1 MTAPGPMSP
10 AYRLVTIA
18 LVLQTTMIAFEA
30 MAVTTAMPRAAEELS
45 AVGSY
50 GLAFS
55 SMMTAML
62 LGIVLAGI
70 WTDRAGPLPGLYA
83 GLILFAAGAVACAA
97 AATWLWLLG
106 GRLVAGLGA
115 GIVIVAE
122 FVAIGRAYPAQLR
135 PRVFTWISAAWVVP
149 SVVGAPVAGWLTGA
163 FSWRAVFW
171 VVLAPA
177 ALAATLLV
185 LRRAAIGGAGRIEHG
200 TSDRVEHLRV
210 ARLGAV
216 VAVSAGLV
224 QLAIHD
230 GQVAM
235 TPTVGVLA
243 ATGLLGLAWSVPRLL
258 PPGTL
263 SADRGLPAVIASRG
277 LFNASFMSMVTFL
290 PLMLVQL
297 WGLSF
302 TAAGMV
308 VAAASLGWSA
318 GSWIQG
324 RYSGGVAAR
333 VRLVVIGAG
342 VLSVAMVA
350 ITAATALRAPRVGVR
365 RRRCRRRARDG
376 HRVDDPVG
384 PRPRPHRLAIPRPGL
399 GCAAVERRP
408 WLSDWHRCVDS
419 SLRGTAGAGRHDGI
433 CEHSRDARRPCG
445 NRSRGRSSLSA
456 GGSADPREHLTVREP
471 DPRPASAPP
480 HLRLRRE
487 LRRDRPEE
495 PEGVC
500 REPHCRREPR
510 VLRRACPIPAV

>member
-1 MTAPGPMSP
+1 MSP

-83 GLILFAAGAVACAA
+83 GLVLFAAGAVACAA
-97 AATWLWLLG
+97 APTWLWLLA

-122 FVAIGRAYPAQLR
+122 FVAIGRAYPAALR

-149 SVVGAPVAGWLTGA
+149 SVVGAPVAGWLTTA

-185 LRRAAIGGAGRIEHG
+185 LRRAAIGGAGAARDSADSADTSDTTDTTD

-210 ARLGAV
+210 ARLGAI
-216 VAVSAGLV
+216 VALSAGLV

-230 GQVAM
+230 SQVAV
-235 TPTVGVLA
+235 TPTVGTLA
-243 ATGLLGLAWSVPRLL
+243 VGGLVGLAWSVPRLL

-263 SADRGLPAVIASRG
+263 SARRGLPAVIASRG

-290 PLMLVQL
+290 PLMLVQV
-297 WGLSF
+297 WDLSF

-308 VAAASLGWSA
+308 VAAASLGWST

-324 RYSGGVAAR
+324 RYSGGIDAR
-333 VRLVVIGAG
+333 VRLVVVGAA
-342 VLSVAMVA
+342 VLSVAMLA
-350 ITAATALRAPRVGVR
+350 ITAATAAHAPVWAFVVAVAAAGLAMGTGSTTLSVLVLDLTEPRAHGRASASLQLSDVLGSVVGIGASTAVFGALLLRGGATAYVSILAMLVVVAGLTVVAG
-365 RRRCRRRARDG
+365 RRCLPVAQPTRAR
-376 HRVDDPVG
+376 
-384 PRPRPHRLAIPRPGL
+384 
-399 GCAAVERRP
+399 
-408 WLSDWHRCVDS
+408 
-419 SLRGTAGAGRHDGI
+419 T
-433 CEHSRDARRPCG
+433 
-445 NRSRGRSSLSA
+445 
-456 GGSADPREHLTVREP
+456 
-471 DPRPASAPP
+471 
-480 HLRLRRE
+480 
-487 LRRDRPEE
+487 
-495 PEGVC
+495 
-500 REPHCRREPR
+500 
-510 VLRRACPIPAV
+510 

>member
-1 MTAPGPMSP
+1 MSP

-30 MAVTTAMPRAAEELS
+30 MAVTTAMPRAAEELA

-70 WTDRAGPLPGLYA
+70 WTDRVGPLPGLYA
-83 GLILFAAGAVACAA
+83 GLLLFAAGAVACAA
-97 AATWLWLLG
+97 APTWLWLLA

-122 FVAIGRAYPAQLR
+122 FVAIGRAYPAALR

-149 SVVGAPVAGWLTGA
+149 SVVGAPIAGWLTTV

-177 ALAATLLV
+177 ALAGALLV
-185 LRRAAIGGAGRIEHG
+185 LRRAALGGAGRVGPDSDSDCDRDAH
-200 TSDRVEHLRV
+200 TDPSDRAEHRRV

-216 VAVSAGLV
+216 VAVSAGVV

-230 GQVAM
+230 SQVAV
-235 TPTVGVLA
+235 TATVGVLA
-243 ATGLLGLAWSVPRLL
+243 AIGLLGLAWSVPRLL

-263 SADRGLPAVIASRG
+263 WAQRGLPAVIASRG

-297 WGLSF
+297 WELSF

-333 VRLVVIGAG
+333 VRLVVVGAAVLTVATVAIAVATATRAPVWAFVIAVAAAGLAMGTGSTTLSVLVLDLTDARSHGRASASLQLSDVLGSVVGIGASTAVFG
-342 VLSVAMVA
+342 ALLSRGGGTAYVSILAMLVVIAAVAVA
-350 ITAATALRAPRVGVR
+350 AG
-365 RRRCRRRARDG
+365 RRCRPADQPTRA
-376 HRVDDPVG
+376 
-384 PRPRPHRLAIPRPGL
+384 
-399 GCAAVERRP
+399 
-408 WLSDWHRCVDS
+408 S
-419 SLRGTAGAGRHDGI
+419 T
-433 CEHSRDARRPCG
+433 
-445 NRSRGRSSLSA
+445 
-456 GGSADPREHLTVREP
+456 
-471 DPRPASAPP
+471 
-480 HLRLRRE
+480 
-487 LRRDRPEE
+487 
-495 PEGVC
+495 
-500 REPHCRREPR
+500 
-510 VLRRACPIPAV
+510 

>member
-1 MTAPGPMSP
+1 MSP

-62 LGIVLAGI
+62 LGIVLAGM

-83 GLILFAAGAVACAA
+83 GLILFAAGAIACAA

-185 LRRAAIGGAGRIEHG
+185 LRRAAIDGAGRIEQG

-216 VAVSAGLV
+216 VAVSAGLG

-243 ATGLLGLAWSVPRLL
+243 GTGLLGLAWSVPRLL

-324 RYSGGVAAR
+324 RYGGGVAAR
-333 VRLVVIGAG
+333 VRLVVIGAA

-350 ITAATALRAPRVGVR
+350 ITAATAARAPVWGFVLAVAAAGLAMGTGSTTLSVLVLDLTDSVSHGRASAALQLSDVLGSVVGIGASTAVFGALLARGSTTAYVSILVMLVGVAAIAVVAG
-365 RRRCRRRARDG
+365 RRCLPVDQPIRA
-376 HRVDDPVG
+376 
-384 PRPRPHRLAIPRPGL
+384 
-399 GCAAVERRP
+399 
-408 WLSDWHRCVDS
+408 S
-419 SLRGTAGAGRHDGI
+419 T
-433 CEHSRDARRPCG
+433 
-445 NRSRGRSSLSA
+445 
-456 GGSADPREHLTVREP
+456 
-471 DPRPASAPP
+471 
-480 HLRLRRE
+480 
-487 LRRDRPEE
+487 
-495 PEGVC
+495 
-500 REPHCRREPR
+500 
-510 VLRRACPIPAV
+510 

>member
-1 MTAPGPMSP
+1 MSP

-30 MAVTTAMPRAAEELS
+30 MAVTTAMPRAAEELA

-70 WTDRAGPLPGLYA
+70 WTDRVGPLPGLYA
-83 GLILFAAGAVACAA
+83 GLLLFAAGAVACAA
-97 AATWLWLLG
+97 APTWLWLLA

-122 FVAIGRAYPAQLR
+122 FVAIGRAYPAALR

-149 SVVGAPVAGWLTGA
+149 SVVGAPVAGWLTTA

-185 LRRAAIGGAGRIEHG
+185 LRRAAIGGAGAARDSADSADTSDTTDTTD

-210 ARLGAV
+210 ARLGAI
-216 VAVSAGLV
+216 VALSAGLV

-230 GQVAM
+230 SQVAV
-235 TPTVGVLA
+235 TPTVGMLA
-243 ATGLLGLAWSVPRLL
+243 VVGLVGLAWSVPRLL

-263 SADRGLPAVIASRG
+263 SARRGLPAVVASRG

-290 PLMLVQL
+290 PLMLVQV
-297 WGLSF
+297 WDLSF

-308 VAAASLGWSA
+308 VAAASLGWST

-324 RYSGGVAAR
+324 RDSGGIEAR
-333 VRLVVIGAG
+333 VRLVVVGAA
-342 VLSVAMVA
+342 VLSVAMLA
-350 ITAATALRAPRVGVR
+350 ITAATAAHAPVWAFVVAVAAAGLAMGTGSTTLSVLVLDLTEPRAHGRASASLQLSDVLGSVVGIGASTAVFGALLSR
-365 RRRCRRRARDG
+365 GGATAYVSILAMLVVVAGLTVVAGRRCLPVDQPTRAR
-376 HRVDDPVG
+376 
-384 PRPRPHRLAIPRPGL
+384 
-399 GCAAVERRP
+399 
-408 WLSDWHRCVDS
+408 
-419 SLRGTAGAGRHDGI
+419 T
-433 CEHSRDARRPCG
+433 
-445 NRSRGRSSLSA
+445 
-456 GGSADPREHLTVREP
+456 
-471 DPRPASAPP
+471 
-480 HLRLRRE
+480 
-487 LRRDRPEE
+487 
-495 PEGVC
+495 
-500 REPHCRREPR
+500 
-510 VLRRACPIPAV
+510 

>member
-1 MTAPGPMSP
+1 MSP

-30 MAVTTAMPRAAEELS
+30 MAVTTAMPRAAEELA

-70 WTDRAGPLPGLYA
+70 WTDRVGPLPGLYA
-83 GLILFAAGAVACAA
+83 GLLLFAAGAVACAA
-97 AATWLWLLG
+97 APTWLWLLA

-122 FVAIGRAYPAQLR
+122 FVAIARAYPAALR

-149 SVVGAPVAGWLTGA
+149 SVVGAPIAGWLTTV

-177 ALAATLLV
+177 ALAGALLV
-185 LRRAAIGGAGRIEHG
+185 LRRAALGGAGRVG
-200 TSDRVEHLRV
+200 PDDDTDGDTDGDPDGDTDVDPSDRAEHRRV

-216 VAVSAGLV
+216 VAVAAGVV

-230 GQVAM
+230 SQVAV
-235 TPTVGVLA
+235 TATVGVLA
-243 ATGLLGLAWSVPRLL
+243 AIGLLGLAWSVPRLL

-263 SADRGLPAVIASRG
+263 WAQRGLPAVIASRG

-290 PLMLVQL
+290 PLMLVQV
-297 WGLSF
+297 WDLSF

-308 VAAASLGWSA
+308 VAAASLGWST

-324 RYSGGVAAR
+324 RDSGGIEAR
-333 VRLVVIGAG
+333 VRLVVVGAAVLTVATVAIAVATATRAPVWAFVIAVAAAGLAMGTGSTTLSVLVLDLTDARSHGRASASLQLSDVLGSVVGIGASTAVFG
-342 VLSVAMVA
+342 ALLSRGGGTAYVSILAMLVVIAAVAVA
-350 ITAATALRAPRVGVR
+350 AG
-365 RRRCRRRARDG
+365 RRCRPADQPTRA
-376 HRVDDPVG
+376 
-384 PRPRPHRLAIPRPGL
+384 
-399 GCAAVERRP
+399 
-408 WLSDWHRCVDS
+408 S
-419 SLRGTAGAGRHDGI
+419 T
-433 CEHSRDARRPCG
+433 
-445 NRSRGRSSLSA
+445 
-456 GGSADPREHLTVREP
+456 
-471 DPRPASAPP
+471 
-480 HLRLRRE
+480 
-487 LRRDRPEE
+487 
-495 PEGVC
+495 
-500 REPHCRREPR
+500 
-510 VLRRACPIPAV
+510 